1 MYNKGASQYQQVG
14 LRSEIEGADPH
25 RLIQMLMEGAL
36 TRMVQA
42 KAKMQ
47 EQDHEA
53 KANLLGRVMEIIATL
68 QTSLDHEKGRDIASN
83 FDRLYDYMNRR
94 LLEASSL
101 NDPDLIDEVMGLML
115 EIKGAWD
122 AIREEYLGAVG
133 KKPVSEEIDEKAS
146 IGSVSV

>member
-1 MYNKGASQYQQVG
+1 MYNKGANQYQQVG

-68 QTSLDHEKGRDIASN
+68 QTSLDHEKGRDIAAN

-101 NDPDLIDEVMGLML
+101 NDPDLIDEVMSLML
-115 EIKGAWD
+115 EIKAAWD
-122 AIREEYLGAVG
+122 AIRDEYLAAAG
-133 KKPVSEEIDEKAS
+133 KKSNSGTSDEKAS
-146 IGSVSV
+146 LGAVSV